1 MPAPNPSG
9 RRSAD
14 DPETAA
20 GMKDRRK
27 AGSALKKETN
37 FAYLMIDFTDEIC
50 YDTKAC
56 ADEEDL
62 FHDFEEC

>member
-1 MPAPNPSG
+1 
-9 RRSAD
+9 
-14 DPETAA
+14 
-20 GMKDRRK
+20 MKDRRK

-62 FHDFEEC
+62 IHDFEEY